1 MTPDAANP
9 LYDERAEQAVLGAMM
24 EDNATIPK
32 VIPILGTQADVFY
45 NTAHQII
52 YQAILKVYEKQRTAD
67 PLLVGDEIKR
77 NDEANRIG
85 GLVYL
90 YDLVESVP
98 ETSNVE
104 HYAQI
109 VKEKATRRVL
119 FRAGKEIIESVRRP
133 ETPVD
138 ELVDGAQ
145 HRIFEIANE
154 TVRQGSVRIS
164 QVVKSSMADIERI
177 YHSDQRI
184 LGVSTG
190 FTDLDLITSGFQ
202 PADFIVIA
210 ARPSMGKSILA
221 HNIATNIALEQ
232 KRPVLLFSLEMSK
245 ESVVLRMLAAEAR
258 IDFGRLRTGYLTPED
273 WPKLTYAASAL
284 HSAPL
289 FINDTPS
296 ISLMEFK
303 AESRRMKAEHPEL
316 AIIIVDY
323 LQLMR
328 AAAHGGV
335 YRDTYQETT
344 EISHALKEVAREV
357 NVPLVALSQ
366 LSRGIEKR
374 PDQRPQLSDLR
385 ESGAIE
391 QDADLV
397 AFIHR
402 DDYYMEGA
410 PEQGVAELIIKKQ
423 RNGPQ
428 GTIKLDFNRRQMRF
442 DNYSGVA

>member
-1 MTPDAANP
+1 MAPDTANP
-9 LYDERAEQAVLGAMM
+9 LYDEKAEQGVLGAML

-32 VIPILGTQADVFY
+32 VVNILRDNSEAFY

-52 YQAILKVYEKQRTAD
+52 YQAILKVYEKQRAAD
-67 PLLVGDEIKR
+67 PLLVADEINR
-77 NDEANRIG
+77 NEDANRIG
-85 GLVYL
+85 GIVYL

-98 ETSNVE
+98 ETQNVE
-104 HYAQI
+104 YYAMI

-119 FRAGKEIIESVRRP
+119 FRAGKEIVESVRRP
-133 ETPVD
+133 DSEID
-138 ELVDGAQ
+138 ELVDDAQ
-145 HRIFEIANE
+145 QKIFEIANDS
-154 TVRQGSVRIS
+154 VRQGSVRIS
-164 QVVKSSMADIERI
+164 QAVKESMAEIERI

-221 HNIATNIALEQ
+221 HNIAANVVIDQ

-258 IDFGRLRTGYLTPED
+258 LDFGRLRTGYLSPDD
-273 WPKLTYAASAL
+273 WPKLTYAASTL
-284 HSAPL
+284 HSVCL
-289 FINDTPS
+289 LINDTPS
-296 ISLMEFK
+296 ITLMEFK
-303 AESRRMKAEHPEL
+303 AESRRVKAEYPDL
-316 AIIIVDY
+316 AMIIVDY

-328 AAAHGGV
+328 AATHGAG

-344 EISHALKEVAREV
+344 EISHTLKEVAREV

-366 LSRGIEKR
+366 LSRSIEKR
-374 PDQRPQLSDLR
+374 PDPRPQLSDLR

-402 DDYYMEGA
+402 DDYYMDGA
-410 PEQGVAELIIKKQ
+410 PEQGIAELIIKKQ

-442 DNYSGVA
+442 DNYSGA